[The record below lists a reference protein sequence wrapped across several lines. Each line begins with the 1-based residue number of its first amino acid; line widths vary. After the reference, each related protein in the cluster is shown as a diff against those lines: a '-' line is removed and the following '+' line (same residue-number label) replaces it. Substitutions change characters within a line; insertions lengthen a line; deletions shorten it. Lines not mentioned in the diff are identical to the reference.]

1 MNDEEVF
8 SLDGPDAPKV
18 DGVDTL
24 NDRVFDD
31 YAKRFRGVDDA
42 VLVVDYGSF
51 SCKAGWSAEHNPRRT
66 SLVVAACGRTRL
78 LTRSLATV
86 LFRSHTVKNKNPTG
100 E

>member
-66 SLVVAACGRTRL
+66 SLVVACVAARGY
-78 LTRSLATV
+78 SLA
-86 LFRSHTVKNKNPTG
+86 LWRQCCFDRIL
-100 E
+100 